1 MKTATKLLKT
11 RSLWLRAIA
20 VGAVIAVGLAGVPAF
35 AKEPMTISG
44 AWLREDVKITAI
56 INGNEKGYYYFSPG
70 GVDGTAVGIAVTPDV
85 LGGQQVV
92 PFTGTWDF
100 EEKDGK
106 QLFCV
111 YKLRLYVSGKWLGGA
126 SATPSQGIYRFYT
139 EGGKQK
145 MELQFISKGQLT
157 GDKEIWTKIGTK
169 VSDLPELGVL
179 AYEGNTGGKFWEV
192 QGIAVK

>member
-44 AWLREDVKITAI
+44 VWYFEEDT
-56 INGNEKGYYYFSPG
+56 NGVPEKTKYWYYFSPG
-70 GVDGTAVGIAVTPDV
+70 GVDGTVVGIASLPEIT
-85 LGGQQVV
+85 GGQQIIA
-92 PFTGTWDF
+92 FTGKWDF
-100 EEKDGK
+100 EEKDGH

-111 YKLRLYVSGKWLGGA
+111 YGVKLFVSGRFV
-126 SATPSQGIYRFYT
+126 SSNTPMPSQGIYRFYT

-145 MELQFISKGQLT
+145 MEHQVRYSDTGELAKTKWILT
-157 GDKEIWTKIGTK
+157 KTGTK
-169 VSDLPELGVL
+169 VSELPQIGPL
-179 AYEGNTGGKFWEV
+179 AIEGFEGPKFWASE
-192 QGIAVK
+192 GIVVK